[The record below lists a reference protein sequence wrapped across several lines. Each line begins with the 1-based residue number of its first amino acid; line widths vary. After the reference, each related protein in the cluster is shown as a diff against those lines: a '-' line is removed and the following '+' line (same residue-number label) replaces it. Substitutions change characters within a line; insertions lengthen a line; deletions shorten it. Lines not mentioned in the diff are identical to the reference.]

1 MTDYQANNKKI
12 AKNTA
17 FLYVRM
23 FFVLFVNLYISR
35 ILLDAFGVT
44 DYGVYVVITGFV
56 TFFSFLNATLASTMQ
71 RYYNY
76 SGTKH
81 AAQGIQDVFSTG
93 CYIHGIIALI
103 AFLLLETV
111 GIWYMNH
118 YIVIPDNRFGAGSF
132 LFQASSVSLLFI
144 IIQIPFVGLIIA
156 KERMGFYALVS
167 MTDIS
172 LKLIASLLVKH
183 LPYDNIKAYA
193 MMLLIVSLT
202 DFLLYAGYVIKN
214 YPSLHLSRHINK
226 ELTRSLTSFAGWN
239 LVGTFAFMLK
249 GQGISLLLNN
259 FFGPIVN
266 AGRGIAMQVSSAVS
280 GFSGNITIAFTPQ
293 IVNSVAADDN
303 AHAKSMMFNESR
315 ICYTLIMLLTVPLC
329 LEIDYILKIWLS
341 INIPVDTNIF
351 TILMLIDTTI
361 CTLNTPCTQIT
372 QATGKIRQ
380 YQIASTIVNLGLIP
394 VCYVFLKLGFSAKS
408 SFVITI
414 VFSII
419 NQTVCLYNTNLVF
432 KFHLSDYMRSVVLPC
447 LTCTIVLPILP
458 LLVKHMMNPSFLRLV
473 LTTATDIAVG
483 LALFYFL
490 LLKRNERKV
499 LREYIAKKVNL
510 RNTV

>member
-81 AAQGIQDVFSTG
+81 AAQGVQDVFSTG
-93 CYIHGIIALI
+93 CYIHGIIALM

-111 GIWYMNH
+111 GVWYINH

-132 LFQASSVSLLFI
+132 LFQTSSVSLAII

-156 KERMGFYALVS
+156 KEKIGYYALVS

-193 MMLLIVSLT
+193 TMLLIVSLT

-214 YPSLHLSRHINK
+214 YPSLHLSRHA
-226 ELTRSLTSFAGWN
+226 R
-239 LVGTFAFMLK
+239 
-249 GQGISLLLNN
+249 
-259 FFGPIVN
+259 
-266 AGRGIAMQVSSAVS
+266 
-280 GFSGNITIAFTPQ
+280 
-293 IVNSVAADDN
+293 
-303 AHAKSMMFNESR
+303 
-315 ICYTLIMLLTVPLC
+315 
-329 LEIDYILKIWLS
+329 
-341 INIPVDTNIF
+341 
-351 TILMLIDTTI
+351 
-361 CTLNTPCTQIT
+361 
-372 QATGKIRQ
+372 
-380 YQIASTIVNLGLIP
+380 
-394 VCYVFLKLGFSAKS
+394 
-408 SFVITI
+408 
-414 VFSII
+414 
-419 NQTVCLYNTNLVF
+419 
-432 KFHLSDYMRSVVLPC
+432 
-447 LTCTIVLPILP
+447 
-458 LLVKHMMNPSFLRLV
+458 
-473 LTTATDIAVG
+473 
-483 LALFYFL
+483 
-490 LLKRNERKV
+490 
-499 LREYIAKKVNL
+499 
-510 RNTV
+510 

>member
-81 AAQGIQDVFSTG
+81 AAQGVQDVFSTG
-93 CYIHGIIALI
+93 CYIHGIIALM

-111 GIWYMNH
+111 GVWYINH

-132 LFQASSVSLLFI
+132 LFQTSSVSLAII

-156 KERMGFYALVS
+156 KEKIGYYALVS

-259 FFGPIVN
+259 L
-266 AGRGIAMQVSSAVS
+266 GRGIAMQVSSAVS